1 MPVAAPMMT
10 SSSPSR
16 SPALLVLV
24 LMLLLWIGLSG
35 AALWHLR
42 PESVSPD
49 ICRVR

>member
-1 MPVAAPMMT
+1 MPVAAPTMT

-16 SPALLVLV
+16 SPALLV